1 MLRHKALTLVATGAA
16 SLGLLISAT
25 GAASAATPATFPNS
39 GYGFDG
45 NANLIV
51 GGGST
56 TLFKM
61 MQSLATLWEDTSS
74 CTTNNSVY
82 NAAGATPVAY
92 PQSAPAF
99 NQCTVVSGGQSYAGG
114 LAGGDYDGDTVAIAT
129 SAGSSTG
136 IASLNGSHS
145 GNSATYAYVGT
156 NSNLPTTG
164 DPNAQNGESN
174 GYGTVDFALSSRGPK
189 TSGGNCPTAN
199 PNSGK
204 AGDELQCDTFWGIA
218 ADGVEVFTFDASS
231 GAYNTG
237 ATNSGGTG
245 GFSAQD
251 LYNIY
256 TCNVVASG
264 GAGANT
270 WGALPEWQ
278 AVNSAYLSAN
288 SSATS
293 DPNLPAANAPIVPYS
308 INSTSGTLGDFE
320 NYINANVP
328 AANSA
333 FNPDN
338 YSCARELAGG
348 LLPLENDVK
357 PLITDAQNNAFTPPA
372 YPSGT
377 TSPYAANATYPA
389 GITTT
394 ATSPQN
400 PINWL
405 WFGSSGLLSQFPYLS
420 GGTVSG
426 VTFSTGSVPIAS
438 SSETSD
444 GLNPN
449 TGDINSGTYPI
460 GRVLSVVTPKAFA
473 DCPVTNSVCNFTATP
488 GPTNGNGVADL
499 NVTGATSGRGGAV
512 REFIRFLCRKTASLE
527 PTDPYTGANTLSEIG
542 TDIAASGF
550 TTLPV
555 AEKSSGSSCD
565 VQSVG

>member
-1 MLRHKALTLVATGAA
+1 MRRPLVRALVSGAA
-16 SLGLLISAT
+16 GVSLLASAT
-25 GAASAATPATFPNS
+25 ATASAATPATFPNS

-56 TLFKM
+56 TLFRM
-61 MQSLATLWEDTSS
+61 MQSLAALWEDTAS
-74 CTTNNSVY
+74 CVTNNSVY
-82 NAAGATPVAY
+82 DATTANPQPY

-99 NQCTVVSGGQSYAGG
+99 NQCTPSAGQSYAGG
-114 LAGGDYDGDTVAIAT
+114 SAGGDFDGDTVAVAD
-129 SAGSSTG
+129 AVGSSTG
-136 IASLNGSHS
+136 IGSLNGSHS
-145 GNSATYAYVGT
+145 GNSATYAYEGT
-156 NSNLPTTG
+156 NANLPTSG

-174 GYGTVDFALSSRGPK
+174 GYGTVDFALSSRAAK
-189 TSGGNCPTAN
+189 ISGGNCPTAN
-199 PNSGK
+199 PTSGK
-204 AGDELQCDTFWGIA
+204 AGDELQCDTFWGVA

-231 GAYNTG
+231 GAYDAG
-237 ATNSGGTG
+237 ATNSGGSG

-251 LYNIY
+251 LYDIY
-256 TCNVVASG
+256 TCDVVASG

-270 WGALPEWQ
+270 WGSLPEWQ
-278 AVNSAYLSAN
+278 AVDSAYLSAN
-288 SSATS
+288 SGATS
-293 DPNLPAANAPIVPYS
+293 DPNLPAANAPIVPYAMS
-308 INSTSGTLGDFE
+308 SGSGTLSDLE
-320 NYINANVP
+320 NFIDAGVP
-328 AANSA
+328 AANNN

-348 LLPLENDVK
+348 VAPLENDVK
-357 PLITDAQNNAFTPPA
+357 PLITNAQSNAFTPPA

-389 GITTT
+389 GVSTA

-405 WFGSSGLLSQFPYLS
+405 WFGSSGLLSQFPYLA
-420 GGTVSG
+420 GGTVDG
-426 VTFSTGSVPIAS
+426 ATFSTAPVPIAS
-438 SSETSD
+438 SAETAD
-444 GLNPN
+444 GLTP
-449 TGDINSGTYPI
+449 TSADINAGTYPI
-460 GRVLSVVTPKAFA
+460 GRVLSVVTPKSFA
-473 DCPVTNSVCNFTATP
+473 DCPVTSGVCNFTATP

-499 NVTGATSGRGGAV
+499 NVTGATAGRGGAV

>member
-1 MLRHKALTLVATGAA
+1 
-16 SLGLLISAT
+16 
-25 GAASAATPATFPNS
+25 
-39 GYGFDG
+39 
-45 NANLIV
+45 
-51 GGGST
+51 
-56 TLFKM
+56 
-61 MQSLATLWEDTSS
+61 MQSLAALWEDTAS
-74 CTTNNSVY
+74 CVTNNSVY
-82 NAAGATPVAY
+82 DATTANPQPY

-99 NQCTVVSGGQSYAGG
+99 NQCTPSAGQSYAGG
-114 LAGGDYDGDTVAIAT
+114 SAGGDFDGDTVAVAD
-129 SAGSSTG
+129 AVGSSTG
-136 IASLNGSHS
+136 IGSLNGSHS
-145 GNSATYAYVGT
+145 GNSATYAYEGT
-156 NSNLPTTG
+156 NANLPTSG

-174 GYGTVDFALSSRGPK
+174 GYGTVDFALSSRAAK
-189 TSGGNCPTAN
+189 ISGGNCPTAN
-199 PNSGK
+199 PTSGK
-204 AGDELQCDTFWGIA
+204 AGDELQCDTFWGVA

-328 AANSA
+328 AAH
-333 FNPDN
+333 
-338 YSCARELAGG
+338 C
-348 LLPLENDVK
+348 LPLENDVK

-512 REFIRFLCRKTASLE
+512 REFIRFLCRKSATLE
-527 PTDPYTGANTLSEIG
+527 PTDPYTGLGTLAEIG
-542 TDIAASGF
+542 TDVASSGF
-550 TTLPV
+550 TGLPV
-555 AEKSSGSSCD
+555 AEKSSGSNCD